1 MKLEA
6 LVEARKLAEASV
18 ADMPD
23 GPPKLTAFQ
32 TVLASLL
39 EGVRAEE
46 AAPSTGGPRPVQN
59 AAKSEAGPRG
69 RILSLATDGFF
80 AQPRSLPE
88 IQEALAQRGWHYPQ
102 QNLGTPLTR
111 LVRDRSLRRL
121 RANEGTKKLWKY
133 SMY

>member
-1 MKLEA
+1 MKLAA
-6 LVEARKLAEASV
+6 LIEARKLAEASV

-23 GPPKLTAFQ
+23 GPQKLAAFQ
-32 TVLASLL
+32 TILSSLL
-39 EGVRAEE
+39 GGVHAEANTPIAE
-46 AAPSTGGPRPVQN
+46 AP
-59 AAKSEAGPRG
+59 KSQDATRTETGPRG
-69 RILSLATDGFF
+69 RILSLERDGFF

-121 RANEGTKKLWKY
+121 RTNDGTKKLWKY
-133 SMY
+133 SIY

>member
-1 MKLEA
+1 MNLDA
-6 LVEARKLAEASV
+6 LIEARKLAEASV
-18 ADMPD
+18 NGMQD
-23 GPPKLTAFQ
+23 GPLKTAAFQ
-32 TVLASLL
+32 TILARLL
-39 EGVRAEE
+39 GGNAEE
-46 AAPSTGGPRPVQN
+46 AKPAPRGPV
-59 AAKSEAGPRG
+59 AAAARVETGPRG
-69 RILSLATDGFF
+69 RIMSLAADGFL

-121 RANEGTKKLWKY
+121 RATDGSKKLWKY